1 MTNIDPTTTEPQIPL
16 PENADSPTPEFLTAE
31 EAREMYQELERL
43 FTMSGLT
50 GHSSDRLKTLGTA
63 SPKGWRRMSI
73 NRHQNLDI
81 QTLEFLKK
89 SGRKYDKV
97 SLQKYGRSI
106 SLGPAISVTISH
118 QVGVKDI
125 YNPAKGEE
133 NLGFLLAPRVVHQPT
148 ITDISGNET
157 GSITP
162 EGLSKFKPDIEGL
175 YTEVREHISQR
186 VGRIA
191 FS

>member
-1 MTNIDPTTTEPQIPL
+1 MTSEQKTPT
-16 PENADSPTPEFLTAE
+16 NPTPEFLPPQE
-31 EAREMYQELERL
+31 VKEVYQGLEQL

-50 GHSSDRLKTLGTA
+50 GHSSDRLKELGKA
-63 SPKGWRRMSI
+63 SPKGWRRI
-73 NRHQNLDI
+73 GVERHQNLDM

-97 SLQKYGRSI
+97 SLWKYGRSI
-106 SLGPAISVTISH
+106 SFGPAISVTVSH

-133 NLGFLLAPRVVHQPT
+133 NLDFLLAPQTVHQPT

-157 GSITP
+157 GSVTA
-162 EGLSKFKPDIEGL
+162 EDFSRFKSDLEEVH
-175 YTEVREHISQR
+175 TEAREHISQR
-186 VGRIA
+186 VGHIA